1 MSDPS
6 VSQRPR
12 IFCVGLN
19 KTGTKSLARAFEL
32 LGLRA
37 LHNATR
43 ATEALSRAA
52 AQGVPL
58 LTWVDDYDCYT
69 DAPFYRCYR
78 QLDQQYPDSRF
89 ILNTR
94 DDASWVHS
102 RCEHDSRWN
111 RLRRSAD
118 EPLRPC
124 DPDQL
129 LAFKRR
135 KEAEI
140 LAYFDARPGHF
151 VVLDIPAGQGWRE
164 LCGFLSLP
172 LPQTEDGVLAPFPF
186 VRSRQ
191 EAGRNDHYQ
200 KHRT

>member
-43 ATEALSRAA
+43 ATEALARAA

-69 DAPFYRCYR
+69 DAPFYRWYR

-94 DDASWVHS
+94 DDESWVRS
-102 RCEHDSRWN
+102 RTNHDRRWN
-111 RLRRSAD
+111 VMRRAPD
-118 EPLRPC
+118 EPRRFC
-124 DPDQL
+124 DRAVL

-140 LAYFDARPGHF
+140 AAYFAGRVERF
-151 VVLDIPAGQGWRE
+151 LMLDICGGQGWQA
-164 LCGFLSLP
+164 LCGFLGLS
-172 LPQTEDGVLAPFPF
+172 APRTPSGDIAAFPF
-186 VRSRQ
+186 ENRRLS
-191 EAGRNDHYQ
+191 
-200 KHRT
+200 